1 MTDADSLATPDR
13 QDRIDYIYYQGK
25 SLQAVSSQCYD
36 NLLGSPFLFEGK
48 KILLWIRSW
57 ICFDQFSSR

>member
-36 NLLGSPFLFEGK
+36 NLL
-48 KILLWIRSW
+48 
-57 ICFDQFSSR
+57 

>member
-36 NLLGSPFLFEGK
+36 NLGTVRKCCAFPNKLIANVLE
-48 KILLWIRSW
+48 ILYL
-57 ICFDQFSSR
+57 